1 MIKTNPDIQIEF
13 EGTPEEVRVALE
25 TLRERLTERQLEECN
40 AGTLEIVLAEVLN
53 NVVEH
58 ALAERSDGVIALTGN
73 YDANHWFLRVRDNG
87 ARMPDGQIPSGNP
100 PDVDTSLM
108 DLPEGGFGWMMV
120 RTLARDI
127 IYTRASDNW
136 NELTFTIPDAAP

>member
-1 MIKTNPDIQIEF
+1 MIKTNPDIHIEL
-13 EGTPEEVRVALE
+13 EGTPKEVRHALE
-25 TLRERLTERQLEECN
+25 TLRERLTERQLEACN

-58 ALAERSDGVIALTGN
+58 ALVHQSDGLISLTGN
-73 YDANHWFLRVRDNG
+73 YDANSWFLKVRDNG
-87 ARMPDGQIPSGNP
+87 APMPEDQIPSGKP
-100 PDVDTSLM
+100 PEVDTDLM

-127 IYTRASDNW
+127 VYARTDEGW
-136 NELTFTIPDAAP
+136 NELTFSIPDDVH

>member
-1 MIKTNPDIQIEF
+1 MIKTNPDIQIEL
-13 EGTPEEVRVALE
+13 EGTPHEVRLALE
-25 TLRERLTERQLEECN
+25 TLREKLTERQLEACN

-58 ALAERSDGVIALTGN
+58 ALADRSDGRIALTGN
-73 YDANHWFLRVRDNG
+73 YDANSWHLRVRDNG
-87 ARMPDGQIPSGNP
+87 APMPDDQIPSGKQP
-100 PDVDTSLM
+100 EVDTDLM

-127 IYTRASDNW
+127 VYARAQDNW
-136 NELTFTIPDAAP
+136 NELTFTIPDEVA

>member
-1 MIKTNPDIQIEF
+1 MIKTNPDIHIEL
-13 EGTPEEVRVALE
+13 EGTPKEVRYALE
-25 TLRERLTERQLEECN
+25 TLRERLTERQLEACN

-58 ALAERSDGVIALTGN
+58 ALVHQSDGLISLTGN
-73 YDANHWFLRVRDNG
+73 YDANSWFLKVRDNG
-87 ARMPDGQIPSGNP
+87 APMPEDQIPSGKP
-100 PDVDTSLM
+100 PEVDTDLM

-127 IYTRASDNW
+127 VYARTDEGW
-136 NELTFTIPDAAP
+136 NELTFSIPDDVH

>member
-1 MIKTNPDIQIEF
+1 MIEINPDIHIEL
-13 EGTPEEVRVALE
+13 EGSPHKVRGALE
-25 TLRERLTERQLEECN
+25 KLRTRLSERQLEACN

-58 ALAERSDGVIALTGN
+58 ALSERIDGLIALTGN
-73 YDANHWFLRVRDNG
+73 YDNQTWHLKVRDNG
-87 ARMPDGQIPSGNP
+87 KPMPKDQIPAGNA
-100 PDVDTSLM
+100 PDVATDLM

-127 IYTRASDNW
+127 AYTRGADAW
-136 NELTFTIPDAAP
+136 NELTFTIPDEPN

>member
-1 MIKTNPDIQIEF
+1 MIKTNPDIHIEL
-13 EGTPEEVRVALE
+13 EGTPKEVRYALE
-25 TLRERLTERQLEECN
+25 TLRERLTERQLEACN

-58 ALAERSDGVIALTGN
+58 ALVHQSDGLISLTGN
-73 YDANHWFLRVRDNG
+73 YDSNSWFLKVRDNG
-87 ARMPDGQIPSGNP
+87 APMPEDQIPSGKP
-100 PDVDTSLM
+100 PEVDADLM

-127 IYTRASDNW
+127 VYARTDEGW
-136 NELTFTIPDAAP
+136 NELTFSIPDDVH

>member
-1 MIKTNPDIQIEF
+1 MIKTNPDIQIEL
-13 EGTPEEVRVALE
+13 EGTPEEVRLALE

-58 ALAERSDGVIALTGN
+58 ALADRSDGVIALTGN
-73 YDANHWFLRVRDNG
+73 YDKDRWLLKVRDNG
-87 ARMPDGQIPSGNP
+87 ARMPDDQIPDGYP
-100 PDVDTSLM
+100 PDVDTDLM
-108 DLPEGGFGWMMV
+108 SLPEGGFGWMMV

-127 IYTRASDNW
+127 AYTRAADNW
-136 NELTFTIPDAAP
+136 NELTFVIPDAVA